1 MVQFSKRDNVY
12 RIVRI
17 TGRQDNILGVCFS
30 ESDKKDDENNIDVI
44 EWDVK
49 EGEKIQT
56 SKDQVLK
63 QVLSGLKRV
72 NESLGTNYQLSK
84 IYFLPSDRA
93 ADFVYRGLIARL
105 IRHSHS
111 GNEFKE
117 VGGVN

>member
-30 ESDKKDDENNIDVI
+30 ESD
-44 EWDVK
+44 
-49 EGEKIQT
+49 
-56 SKDQVLK
+56 
-63 QVLSGLKRV
+63 
-72 NESLGTNYQLSK
+72 
-84 IYFLPSDRA
+84 
-93 ADFVYRGLIARL
+93 RGLIARL